1 MVGAQHYDLS
11 SQGGT
16 QPQVQL
22 VMPFIPRHIDQSVTL
37 LLASSVDSSLKIKDF
52 IADNRLSC
60 NLTIITGFSVWLCAL
75 L

>member
-1 MVGAQHYDLS
+1 MVDRQHYDLS

-16 QPQVQL
+16 QSPVQP

-37 LLASSVDSSLKIKDF
+37 LLASSVDSSLTIKDF
-52 IADNRLSC
+52 IADYRLLC
-60 NLTIITGFSVWLCAL
+60 NLKIITGFSVWICAL